1 MFLKDMSISVTG
13 TLAEQGFAIVSGVL
27 DEAKR
32 MELINQLG
40 PIAGAG
46 QRGIL
51 ELPPIAKLAS
61 SAPLL
66 SLVEPHLPA
75 QPQAVRAVYF
85 DKNPNSNWMVTW
97 HQDLTIAVRDRID
110 VSGFGSWSIKDGV
123 PHVQPP
129 IHLLEQMM
137 TVRLHL
143 DDCDETNGAVRVIP
157 GSHRLG
163 RLSGAAIQKL
173 RIHEPSA
180 LCCVAAGG
188 ALLMRPLLLHSS
200 AKSRTAGHRRV
211 IHIEYASFALPGGL
225 QWDERPWVGAQV
237 SMK

>member
-1 MFLKDMSISVTG
+1 MFRKDISVSLTG
-13 TLAEQGFAIVSGVL
+13 TLAKQGFAMVPGVL
-27 DEAKR
+27 DEAER
-32 MELINQLG
+32 TELIDKLG
-40 PIAGAG
+40 PIIGAG

-51 ELPPIAKLAS
+51 GLPPIAKLAS
-61 SAPLL
+61 SDRLL
-66 SLVEPHLPA
+66 SLVESYLPA
-75 QPQAVRAVYF
+75 QSQAVRAIYF

-97 HQDLTIAVRDRID
+97 HQDLTIAARERID
-110 VSGFGSWSIKDGV
+110 VSGFDPWSTKDGV

-129 IHLLEQMM
+129 VHLLEQMM

-143 DDCDETNGAVRVIP
+143 DDSDKTNGALRVIP

-163 RLSGAAIQKL
+163 RLSAEAIQEL
-173 RIHEPSA
+173 RIQQPSE

-200 AKSRTAGHRRV
+200 GKSQTAGHRRV

-225 QWDERPWVGAQV
+225 QWNETP
-237 SMK
+237 